1 MFLSYG
7 EKKTFFELRK
17 KNLNKTL
24 DGKKIMASKNKGD
37 KKHFNIK

>member
-17 KNLNKTL
+17 KKFEQKHNVIKKQRGQKT
-24 DGKKIMASKNKGD
+24 
-37 KKHFNIK
+37 F